1 MKIREIFSAAA
12 IAIRHLTVASNKQQ
26 YLGKGLFPAKKKMG
40 LDLKWLKTH
49 KGLPISLA
57 PSDFDAKSTLR
68 SRSGFKMDETEMAFF
83 RESYVVKEADEQ
95 EIMRVED
102 SADPYAKEVIDRIY
116 DDADNLI
123 AGAEVVPERMIM
135 QLLSAEDGSPKIKIQ
150 ANGVDYAYNYDPTG
164 SYKTN
169 NFLELSGTSQ
179 WSDTENSDP
188 LEDVSAGMDAVEDE
202 TGETPS
208 IMIVSKKTMNYLKK
222 NAKIKNAI
230 VSKSDSPVVFINE
243 KKVKALFSE
252 ELGVSIIKYTKK
264 YKDETG
270 TAYAFYPDGFATLI
284 PSGALGNTWYGCTPE
299 ERTGMASGDADVQL
313 IGDTGITVMVTSTHD
328 PEQTKTTVSEIVL
341 PSFER
346 MDETFQIK
354 CYSTA
359 EDTSDDT
366 KDDDGSGTEQNSNG

>member
-1 MKIREIFSAAA
+1 MNIREIFSAAA
-12 IAIRHLTVASNKQQ
+12 IAIRHLTAASNKQQ
-26 YLGKGLFPAKKKMG
+26 YLGRGLFPVKKKMG
-40 LDLKWLKTH
+40 LDLKWIKTS

-57 PSDFDAKSTLR
+57 PSNFDAKSTIR

-135 QLLSAEDGSPKIKIQ
+135 QLLAAKDGHPKISIQ
-150 ANGVDYAYNYDPTG
+150 ANGTTYAYNYDPNGT
-164 SYKTN
+164 YEAK
-169 NFLELSGTSQ
+169 NFMELAGTSK
-179 WSDTENSDP
+179 WDDTENSDP
-188 LEDVSAGMDAVEDE
+188 MEDVSAGIDAVEEE

-208 IMIVSKKTMNYLKK
+208 IMIVSKKTMKLLKK
-222 NAKIKNAI
+222 NKTIKNAI
-230 VSKSDSPVVFINE
+230 LSKSETPTVFVTE

-252 ELGVSIIKYTKK
+252 ELNIGIIVYSKK
-264 YKDETG
+264 YKDESGAAAT
-270 TAYAFYPDGFATLI
+270 FYPDGFATLI

-299 ERTGMASGDADVQL
+299 ERTGMASTDADVQL

-346 MDETFQIK
+346 MDETYQIK
-354 CYSTA
+354 CY
-359 EDTSDDT
+359 
-366 KDDDGSGTEQNSNG
+366 

>member
-1 MKIREIFSAAA
+1 MKIRDIFSAAA

-83 RESYVVKEADEQ
+83 RESYVIKEADEQ

-123 AGAEVVPERMIM
+123 AGAEVVPERMTM

-150 ANGVDYAYNYDPTG
+150 ANGVNYAYNYDPTG
-164 SYKTN
+164 SYKAN
-169 NFLELSGTSQ
+169 NFMELSGTSM
-179 WSDTENSDP
+179 WSDIENSDP
-188 LEDVSAGMDAVEDE
+188 LEDVSVGIDAVEDE

-270 TAYAFYPDGFATLI
+270 TARAFYPDGFATLI

-299 ERTGMASGDADVQL
+299 ERTGMASADADVQL
-313 IGDTGITVMVTSTHD
+313 VGDTGITVMVTSTHD
-328 PEQTKTTVSEIVL
+328 PEQTKITVSEIVL

-354 CYSTA
+354 CYSTV
-359 EDTSDDT
+359 EGTSDDT
-366 KDDDGSGTEQNSNG
+366 KNDDSSDAEQYSNG

>member
-243 KKVKALFSE
+243 NKVKALFSE

-264 YKDETG
+264 YKDEIG
-270 TAYAFYPDGFATLI
+270 TAHAFYPDGFATLI

-359 EDTSDDT
+359 EGTSDDT
-366 KDDDGSGTEQNSNG
+366 KDDDGSGTEQDSNG